1 MTIADRLEAAS
12 TVTVS
17 ASVLLVALI
26 LQIVDIVYPAIG
38 MGPVYVLLLGLVSWR
53 LSRRAAVFAAVI
65 AIVLNTRATIQT
77 GIPTTTTIT
86 LLRVGLRCVVLAFV
100 VATMWALRRAYDRER
115 ASARLDGMT
124 GLLNRSSFEAAMVK
138 MLSSTTMPVMVG
150 VMDLDNFKAI
160 NDHYGHAVG
169 DDTIRTA
176 SRAAV
181 RGLGSYGL
189 VGRMGGDEFAFIA
202 ALPDVGTG
210 EEFAIDFHRTINEAL
225 ISLPAPTTISMG
237 AAIALP
243 GHRLDCD
250 ALLLRADGL
259 LYAAKR
265 NAKASVIVADV
276 GTPTVFPSA
285 IQLVRRGDPT
295 PLRDPQTHLV
305 PVEA

>member
-1 MTIADRLEAAS
+1 MTMADRLESAS
-12 TVTVS
+12 TITVTAS
-17 ASVLLVALI
+17 ALLIALN
-26 LQIVDIVYPAIG
+26 LQIVDIIYPAIG

-53 LSRRAAVFAAVI
+53 LSRRTAVFATVI

-86 LLRVGLRCVVLAFV
+86 LFRVGLRCAVLAFV

-150 VMDLDNFKAI
+150 VMDLDNFKSI
-160 NDHYGHAVG
+160 NDHHGHAVG

-181 RGLGSYGL
+181 RGLGSYGF

-202 ALPDVGTG
+202 ALPDVGSG
-210 EEFAIDFHRTINEAL
+210 EQFAIGFHRTINETL

-237 AAIALP
+237 AVIAPP
-243 GHRLDCD
+243 GHRLNYD

-265 NAKASVIVADV
+265 NVKASVVVADV
-276 GTPTVFPSA
+276 GAPTVSPSA
-285 IQLVRRGDPT
+285 IRLIRRADPA
-295 PLRDPQTHLV
+295 PLRNPQTHLV
-305 PVEA
+305 PVKV